1 MSDPV
6 TLSKSGTIAIVEINN
21 PPVNALGQAVR
32 EGLSDAVRQ
41 AEADPEVTAIV
52 IIGAGRTFPAGADI
66 KEFGRPMREPHLP
79 EVIDRIESSTKPVV
93 AALHGTA
100 LGGGF
105 EIALGSHYRIALSDA
120 RVGLPEVHLG
130 LIPGAGGTQ
139 RLPRLCG
146 AEMALDIMFKGTPIS
161 AKVAHA
167 AGLIDHL
174 VEADLLGAAIAYA
187 GELTEVRRTRE
198 ETRGLADEAAFRT
211 ALGAAE
217 QTANTRM
224 RGQMA
229 PLQIIACVKATL
241 EQPFA
246 EGRLYERN
254 CFFECLASKQSKG
267 MIHAFFAER
276 ASAKVPEAGRAKP
289 RPLNSLGVVGGGTMG
304 AGITVAALNSGLPVT
319 MIERDDDSL
328 KRGRTNVEEVY
339 DRLLA
344 KGRITADH
352 RASVMGLYT
361 ASTDYSDLSDADMVI
376 EAVFERLDVKRGVFA
391 QLDKVMKTSAVL
403 ASNTSYIDID
413 HISSATNR
421 PDQVLGLHF
430 FSPANIMKLLEIVV
444 PKGVADDVVATGFAL
459 AKRLGKVPVRAGNS
473 TGFIGNRILGKYGMC
488 AAHMMEDGA
497 TPYEIDA
504 AIYAFGYPMGI
515 HAMYDLA
522 GLDIG
527 WDNRKAAA
535 TTRNPDERDV
545 QIADRICERGWFGQK
560 TGHGFYLYPDGARI
574 GTADPEVLAI
584 IEAERA
590 LKGITPRAFSVEDI
604 MERYMASMVNEACE
618 VLREAVALKPSDIDV
633 TFVYGYGFPRF
644 RGGPMK
650 YADGYGLDKM
660 LDNIRAYET
669 QDPVFWKPSPLLVE
683 LVAAG
688 KTFDDLNKG

>member
-1 MSDPV
+1 MSDLV
-6 TLSKSGTIAIVEINN
+6 TLSKSRTVAIVEINN

-32 EGLSDAVRQ
+32 KGLLDAVKQ

-66 KEFGRPMREPHLP
+66 KEFGRPMEDPHLP
-79 EVIDRIESSTKPVV
+79 DVIDQIESCTKPVV

-105 EIALGSHYRIALSDA
+105 EVALGSHYRIALSDA
-120 RVGLPEVHLG
+120 RVGLPEIHLG

-146 AEMALDIMFKGTPIS
+146 AEMALDIMFKGTTIS
-161 AKVAHA
+161 AQTAHA
-167 AGLIDHL
+167 AGLIDRF
-174 VEADLLGAAIAYA
+174 VEADLLDAALTYA
-187 GELTEVRRTRE
+187 SEVTQVRRTRD
-198 ETRGLADEAAFRT
+198 ETRGLEDEPAYRT
-211 ALGAAE
+211 ALAE
-217 QTANTRM
+217 AEKTANTQM

-229 PLQIIACVKATL
+229 PMQIIACVKAAL

-246 EGRLYERN
+246 EGRLYERD
-254 CFFECLASKQSKG
+254 CFFDCLASKQSKG

-276 ASAKVPEAGRAKP
+276 ASAKVPEAERAQS
-289 RPLNSLGVVGGGTMG
+289 RPLNSIGVVGGGTMG

-319 MIERDDDSL
+319 MIERNDDSL
-328 KRGRTNVEEVY
+328 KRGRANVEKVY
-339 DRLLA
+339 DRLLS
-344 KGRITADH
+344 KGRITHDH
-352 RASVMGLYT
+352 KASVMALYT
-361 ASTDYSDLSDADMVI
+361 GSTDYADLSDADIVI
-376 EAVFERLDVKRGVFA
+376 EAVFERLDVKREVFT
-391 QLDKVMKTSAVL
+391 QLDKVMKPRAVL

-413 HISSATNR
+413 HISSATSR

-444 PKGVADDVVATGFAL
+444 PKGVADDVVVTGFAL

-473 TGFIGNRILGKYGMC
+473 AGFIGNRILGKYGMC

-527 WDNRKAAA
+527 WDNRKSAAP
-535 TTRNPDERDV
+535 TRNPAERDV
-545 QIADRICERGWFGQK
+545 QISDRICEHGWFGQK
-560 TGHGFYLYPDGARI
+560 TGRGFYLYPQGARI
-574 GTADPEVLAI
+574 GTPDPKVLTI

-590 LKGITPRAFSVEDI
+590 LKGITPRSFSYEEI
-604 MERYMASMVNEACE
+604 MERYMAAMVNEACE

-633 TFVYGYGFPRF
+633 TFVQGYGFPRF

-650 YADGYGLDKM
+650 YADGYGLGKM

-669 QDPVFWKPSPLLVE
+669 EDPVFWKPSPLLVD

-688 KTFDDLNKG
+688 HTFEDLN

>member
-1 MSDPV
+1 MSDLV
-6 TLSKSGTIAIVEINN
+6 TLSKSRTVAIVEINN

-32 EGLSDAVRQ
+32 KGLLDAVKQ

-66 KEFGRPMREPHLP
+66 KEFGRPMEDPHLP
-79 EVIDRIESSTKPVV
+79 DVIDQIESCTKPVV

-105 EIALGSHYRIALSDA
+105 EVALGSHYRIALSDA
-120 RVGLPEVHLG
+120 RVGLPEIHLG

-139 RLPRLCG
+139 RVPRLCG
-146 AEMALDIMFKGTPIS
+146 AEMALDIMFKGTPIN
-161 AKVAHA
+161 AQTAHA
-167 AGLIDHL
+167 AGLIDRF
-174 VEADLLGAAIAYA
+174 VEADLLDAALTYA
-187 GELTEVRRTRE
+187 GEVTQVRRTRD
-198 ETRGLADEAAFRT
+198 ETRGLEDEPAYRT
-211 ALGAAE
+211 ALAE
-217 QTANTRM
+217 AEKTANTQM

-229 PLQIIACVKATL
+229 PMQIIACVKAAL

-246 EGRLYERN
+246 EGRLYERD
-254 CFFECLASKQSKG
+254 CFFDCLASKQSKG

-276 ASAKVPEAGRAKP
+276 ASAKVPEAERAQS
-289 RPLNSLGVVGGGTMG
+289 RPLNSIGVVGGGTMG

-319 MIERDDDSL
+319 MIERNDDSL
-328 KRGRTNVEEVY
+328 KRGRANVEKVY
-339 DRLLA
+339 DRLLS
-344 KGRITADH
+344 KGRITHDH
-352 RASVMGLYT
+352 KASVMALYT
-361 ASTDYSDLSDADMVI
+361 GSTDYADLSDADIVI
-376 EAVFERLDVKRGVFA
+376 EAVFERLDVKREVFT
-391 QLDKVMKTSAVL
+391 QLDKVMKPRAVL

-413 HISSATNR
+413 HISSATSR

-444 PKGVADDVVATGFAL
+444 PKGVADDVVVTGFAL

-473 TGFIGNRILGKYGMC
+473 AGFIGNRILGKYGMC

-527 WDNRKAAA
+527 WDNRKSAAP
-535 TTRNPDERDV
+535 TRNPAERDV
-545 QIADRICERGWFGQK
+545 QISDRICEHGWFGQK
-560 TGHGFYLYPDGARI
+560 TGRGFYLYPQGARI
-574 GTADPEVLAI
+574 GTPDPKVLTI

-590 LKGITPRAFSVEDI
+590 LKGITPRSFSYEEI
-604 MERYMASMVNEACE
+604 MERYMAAMVNEACE

-633 TFVYGYGFPRF
+633 TFVQGYGFPRF

-650 YADGYGLDKM
+650 YADGYGLGKM

-669 QDPVFWKPSPLLVE
+669 EDPVFWKPSPLLVD
-683 LVAAG
+683 LIAAG
-688 KTFDDLNKG
+688 HTFEDLN

>member
-1 MSDPV
+1 MSDLV
-6 TLSKSGTIAIVEINN
+6 TLSKSGTVAIVEINN

-32 EGLSDAVRQ
+32 KGLLDAVKQ

-66 KEFGRPMREPHLP
+66 KEFGRPMEDPHLP
-79 EVIDRIESSTKPVV
+79 DVIDQIENCAKPVV

-105 EIALGSHYRIALSDA
+105 EIALGSHYRIALSDT
-120 RVGLPEVHLG
+120 RVGLPEIHLG

-139 RLPRLCG
+139 RVPRLCG
-146 AEMALDIMFKGTPIS
+146 AEMALGIMLKGTPIS
-161 AKVAHA
+161 AQAAKA
-167 AGLIDHL
+167 AGLIDCI
-174 VEADLLGAAIAYA
+174 VEADLLDAALTYA
-187 GELTEVRRTRE
+187 SQLTQVRRTRD
-198 ETRGLADEAAFRT
+198 ETRGLTDEPAYRAAL
-211 ALGAAE
+211 AAAE
-217 QTANTRM
+217 NMANKRM
-224 RGQMA
+224 RGQIA

-241 EQPFA
+241 EQTFD
-246 EGRLYERN
+246 EGRLYERD
-254 CFFECLASKQSKG
+254 CFFDCLASEQSKG

-276 ASAKVPEAGRAKP
+276 AGAKVPEAGRAQP
-289 RPLNSLGVVGGGTMG
+289 RPLNNLGVVGGGTMG

-328 KRGRTNVEEVY
+328 KRGRANVEKVY

-344 KGRITADH
+344 KGRITHDH
-352 RASVMGLYT
+352 KASVMALYT
-361 ASTDYSDLSDADMVI
+361 GSTDYADLCDADMVI
-376 EAVFERLDVKRGVFA
+376 EAVFERLDVKREVFT
-391 QLDKVMKTSAVL
+391 QLDKVMKPSAVF

-413 HISSATNR
+413 HISSATGR
-421 PDQVLGLHF
+421 PNQVLGLHF

-515 HAMYDLA
+515 HVMYDLA

-527 WDNRKAAA
+527 WDNRKSAAP
-535 TTRNPDERDV
+535 TRNPAERDV
-545 QIADRICERGWFGQK
+545 QISDRICEHGWFGQK
-560 TGHGFYLYPDGARI
+560 TGRGFYLYPQGARI
-574 GTADPEVLAI
+574 GTPDPKVLAI

-590 LKGITPRAFSVEDI
+590 LKGITPRSFSYEEI
-604 MERYMASMVNEACE
+604 MERYMAAMVNEACE

-633 TFVYGYGFPRF
+633 TFVQGYGFPRF

-650 YADGYGLDKM
+650 YADGYGLGKM
-660 LDNIRAYET
+660 LNNIRAYET
-669 QDPVFWKPSPLLVE
+669 EDPVFWKPSPLLVD
-683 LVAAG
+683 LIAAG
-688 KTFDDLNKG
+688 HTFEDLN

>member
-1 MSDPV
+1 
-6 TLSKSGTIAIVEINN
+6 
-21 PPVNALGQAVR
+21 
-32 EGLSDAVRQ
+32 
-41 AEADPEVTAIV
+41 
-52 IIGAGRTFPAGADI
+52 
-66 KEFGRPMREPHLP
+66 
-79 EVIDRIESSTKPVV
+79 
-93 AALHGTA
+93 
-100 LGGGF
+100 
-105 EIALGSHYRIALSDA
+105 
-120 RVGLPEVHLG
+120 
-130 LIPGAGGTQ
+130 
-139 RLPRLCG
+139 
-146 AEMALDIMFKGTPIS
+146 
-161 AKVAHA
+161 
-167 AGLIDHL
+167 
-174 VEADLLGAAIAYA
+174 
-187 GELTEVRRTRE
+187 
-198 ETRGLADEAAFRT
+198 
-211 ALGAAE
+211 
-217 QTANTRM
+217 
-224 RGQMA
+224 
-229 PLQIIACVKATL
+229 
-241 EQPFA
+241 
-246 EGRLYERN
+246 
-254 CFFECLASKQSKG
+254 
-267 MIHAFFAER
+267 
-276 ASAKVPEAGRAKP
+276 
-289 RPLNSLGVVGGGTMG
+289 
-304 AGITVAALNSGLPVT
+304 
-319 MIERDDDSL
+319 
-328 KRGRTNVEEVY
+328 
-339 DRLLA
+339 
-344 KGRITADH
+344 
-352 RASVMGLYT
+352 MGLYT

-660 LDNIRAYET
+660 LDNIRTYET

-683 LVAAG
+683 LVATG

>member
-1 MSDPV
+1 MSDLV
-6 TLSKSGTIAIVEINN
+6 TLSKSRTVAIVEINN

-32 EGLSDAVRQ
+32 KGLLDAVKQ

-66 KEFGRPMREPHLP
+66 KEFGRPMEDPHLP
-79 EVIDRIESSTKPVV
+79 DVIDQIESCTKPVV

-105 EIALGSHYRIALSDA
+105 EVALGSHYRIALSDA
-120 RVGLPEVHLG
+120 RVGLPEIHLG

-146 AEMALDIMFKGTPIS
+146 AEMALDIMFKGTTIS
-161 AKVAHA
+161 AQTAHA
-167 AGLIDHL
+167 AGLIDRF
-174 VEADLLGAAIAYA
+174 VEADLLDAALTYA
-187 GELTEVRRTRE
+187 GEVTQVRRTRD
-198 ETRGLADEAAFRT
+198 ETRGLEDEPAYRT
-211 ALGAAE
+211 ALAE
-217 QTANTRM
+217 AEKTANTQM

-229 PLQIIACVKATL
+229 PMQIIACVKAAL

-246 EGRLYERN
+246 EGRLYERD
-254 CFFECLASKQSKG
+254 CFFDCLASKQSKG

-276 ASAKVPEAGRAKP
+276 ASAKVPEAERAQS
-289 RPLNSLGVVGGGTMG
+289 RPLNSIGVVGGGTMG

-319 MIERDDDSL
+319 MIERNDDSL
-328 KRGRTNVEEVY
+328 KRGRANVEKVY
-339 DRLLA
+339 DRLLS
-344 KGRITADH
+344 KGRITHDH
-352 RASVMGLYT
+352 KASVMALYT
-361 ASTDYSDLSDADMVI
+361 GSTDYADLSDADIVI
-376 EAVFERLDVKRGVFA
+376 EAVFERLDVKREVFT
-391 QLDKVMKTSAVL
+391 QLDKVMKPRAVL

-413 HISSATNR
+413 HISSATSR

-444 PKGVADDVVATGFAL
+444 PKGVADDVVVTGFAL

-473 TGFIGNRILGKYGMC
+473 AGFIGNRILGKYGMC

-527 WDNRKAAA
+527 WDNRKSAAP
-535 TTRNPDERDV
+535 TRNPAERDV
-545 QIADRICERGWFGQK
+545 QISDRICEHGWFGQK
-560 TGHGFYLYPDGARI
+560 TGRGFYLYPQGARI
-574 GTADPEVLAI
+574 GTPDPKVLTI

-590 LKGITPRAFSVEDI
+590 LKGITPRSFSHEEI
-604 MERYMASMVNEACE
+604 MERYMAAMVNEACE

-633 TFVYGYGFPRF
+633 TFVQGYGFPRF

-650 YADGYGLDKM
+650 YADGYGLGKM

-669 QDPVFWKPSPLLVE
+669 EDPVFWKPSPLLVD
-683 LVAAG
+683 LIAAG
-688 KTFDDLNKG
+688 HTFEDLN

>member
-6 TLSKSGTIAIVEINN
+6 TLSKSGMIAIVEINN

-41 AEADPEVTAIV
+41 AEADPEVAAIV

-66 KEFGRPMREPHLP
+66 KEFGQPMREPHLP
-79 EVIDRIESSTKPVV
+79 EVIDQIESSTKPVV

-120 RVGLPEVHLG
+120 RVGLPEIHLG

-187 GELTEVRRTRE
+187 GKLTKVRRTRK

-328 KRGRTNVEEVY
+328 KRGRANVEKVY

-361 ASTDYSDLSDADMVI
+361 GSTDYADLSDADMVI

-391 QLDKVMKTSAVL
+391 QLDKVMKSSAVL

-473 TGFIGNRILGKYGMC
+473 AGFIGNRILGKYGMC

-535 TTRNPDERDV
+535 PTRNPDERDV

-560 TGHGFYLYPDGARI
+560 TGHGFYLYPEGARI

-584 IEAERA
+584 IDTERA
-590 LKGITPRAFSVEDI
+590 LKGITPRTFSAGDI

-683 LVAAG
+683 LVATG

>member
-6 TLSKSGTIAIVEINN
+6 TLSKSGMIAIVEINN

-41 AEADPEVTAIV
+41 AEADPEVAAIV

-66 KEFGRPMREPHLP
+66 KEFGQPMQEPHLP
-79 EVIDRIESSTKPVV
+79 EVIDQIESSTKPVV

-105 EIALGSHYRIALSDA
+105 EIALGSHYRIALSDT
-120 RVGLPEVHLG
+120 RVGLPEIHLG

-198 ETRGLADEAAFRT
+198 ETRGLADEAAFRK

-328 KRGRTNVEEVY
+328 KRGRANVEKVY

-344 KGRITADH
+344 KGRITVDH

-361 ASTDYSDLSDADMVI
+361 GSTDYADLSDADIVI

-391 QLDKVMKTSAVL
+391 QLDKVMKSSAVL

-473 TGFIGNRILGKYGMC
+473 AGFIGNRILGKYGMC

-535 TTRNPDERDV
+535 PTRNPDERDV

-560 TGHGFYLYPDGARI
+560 TGHGFYLYPEGARI

-584 IEAERA
+584 IDTERA
-590 LKGITPRAFSVEDI
+590 LKGITPRTFSAGDI

>member
-32 EGLSDAVRQ
+32 EGLLDAVRQ
-41 AEADPEVTAIV
+41 AEADPEVTAVV

-66 KEFGRPMREPHLP
+66 KEFGPPMREPHLP
-79 EVIDRIESSTKPVV
+79 EVIDRIESSIKPVV

-187 GELTEVRRTRE
+187 GELTQVRRTCE
-198 ETRGLADEAAFRT
+198 ETRGLADVAAFRA
-211 ALGAAE
+211 ALEAAE
-217 QTANTRM
+217 QTAYTRM

-229 PLQIIACVKATL
+229 PLQIIACVKAAL

-473 TGFIGNRILGKYGMC
+473 AGFIGNRILGKYGMC

-535 TTRNPDERDV
+535 PTRNPDERDV

-560 TGHGFYLYPDGARI
+560 TGHGFYLYPEGARI

>member
-6 TLSKSGTIAIVEINN
+6 TLSKSGMIAIVEINN

-41 AEADPEVTAIV
+41 AEADPEVAAIV

-66 KEFGRPMREPHLP
+66 KEFGQPMREPHLP
-79 EVIDRIESSTKPVV
+79 EVIDQIESSTKPVV

-105 EIALGSHYRIALSDA
+105 EIALGSHYRIALSDT
-120 RVGLPEVHLG
+120 RVGLPEIHLG

-187 GELTEVRRTRE
+187 GELTQVRRTCE

-328 KRGRTNVEEVY
+328 KRGRANVEKVY

-352 RASVMGLYT
+352 RASVMELYT
-361 ASTDYSDLSDADMVI
+361 GSTDYADLSDADMVI

-391 QLDKVMKTSAVL
+391 QLDKVMKSSAVL

-473 TGFIGNRILGKYGMC
+473 AGFIGNRILGKYGMC

-535 TTRNPDERDV
+535 PTRNPNERDV

-560 TGHGFYLYPDGARI
+560 TGHGFYLYPEGARI

-584 IEAERA
+584 IDTERA
-590 LKGITPRAFSVEDI
+590 LKGITPRTFSAGDI

-650 YADGYGLDKM
+650 YADGYGLGKM

>member
-79 EVIDRIESSTKPVV
+79 EVIDRIESSIKPVV

-328 KRGRTNVEEVY
+328 KRGRANVEKVY

-361 ASTDYSDLSDADMVI
+361 GSTDYSDLSDADMVI

-683 LVAAG
+683 LVATG
-688 KTFDDLNKG
+688 NTFDDLNKG

>member
-32 EGLSDAVRQ
+32 EGLLDAVRQ

-79 EVIDRIESSTKPVV
+79 EVIDRIESSIKPVV

-187 GELTEVRRTRE
+187 GELTQVRRTCE
-198 ETRGLADEAAFRT
+198 ETRGLADEAAFRA
-211 ALGAAE
+211 ALEAAE
-217 QTANTRM
+217 QTAYTRM

-229 PLQIIACVKATL
+229 PLQIIACVKAAL

-328 KRGRTNVEEVY
+328 KRGRANVEEVY

-391 QLDKVMKTSAVL
+391 QLDKVMKTNAVL

-473 TGFIGNRILGKYGMC
+473 AGFIGNRILGKYGMC

-560 TGHGFYLYPDGARI
+560 TGHGFYLYPEGARI

-660 LDNIRAYET
+660 LDNIRTYET
-669 QDPVFWKPSPLLVE
+669 QDPVFWKPSSLLVE

>member
-1 MSDPV
+1 MSDLV
-6 TLSKSGTIAIVEINN
+6 TLSKSRTVAIVEINN

-32 EGLSDAVRQ
+32 KGLLDAVKQ

-66 KEFGRPMREPHLP
+66 KEFGRPMEDPHLP
-79 EVIDRIESSTKPVV
+79 DVIDQIESCTKPVV

-105 EIALGSHYRIALSDA
+105 EVALGSHYRIALSDA
-120 RVGLPEVHLG
+120 RVGLPEIHLG

-139 RLPRLCG
+139 RVPRLCG
-146 AEMALDIMFKGTPIS
+146 AKMALDIMFKGTTIS
-161 AKVAHA
+161 AQTAHA
-167 AGLIDHL
+167 AGLIDRF
-174 VEADLLGAAIAYA
+174 VEADLLDAALTYA
-187 GELTEVRRTRE
+187 GELTQVRRTRD
-198 ETRGLADEAAFRT
+198 ETRGLEDEPAYRT
-211 ALGAAE
+211 ALAE
-217 QTANTRM
+217 AEKTANTQM

-229 PLQIIACVKATL
+229 PMQIIACVKAAL

-246 EGRLYERN
+246 KGRLYERD
-254 CFFECLASKQSKG
+254 CFFDCLASRQSKG

-276 ASAKVPEAGRAKP
+276 ASAKVPEAERAQS
-289 RPLNSLGVVGGGTMG
+289 RPLNSIGVVGGGTMG

-319 MIERDDDSL
+319 MIERDGDSL
-328 KRGRTNVEEVY
+328 KRGRANVEKVY

-344 KGRITADH
+344 KGRITHDH
-352 RASVMGLYT
+352 KASVMALYT
-361 ASTDYSDLSDADMVI
+361 GSTDYAALSDADLVI
-376 EAVFERLDVKRGVFA
+376 EAVFERLDVKREVFT
-391 QLDKVMKTSAVL
+391 QLDKVMKPRAVL

-413 HISSATNR
+413 HISSATSR

-444 PKGVADDVVATGFAL
+444 PKGVADDVVVTGFAL

-473 TGFIGNRILGKYGMC
+473 AGFIGNRILGKYGMC

-527 WDNRKAAA
+527 WDNRKSAAP
-535 TTRNPDERDV
+535 TRNPAERDV
-545 QIADRICERGWFGQK
+545 QISDRICEHGWFGQK
-560 TGHGFYLYPDGARI
+560 TGRGFYLYPQGARI
-574 GTADPEVLAI
+574 GTPDPKVLTI

-590 LKGITPRAFSVEDI
+590 LKGITPRSFSYEEI
-604 MERYMASMVNEACE
+604 MERYMAAMVNEACE

-633 TFVYGYGFPRF
+633 TFVQGYGFPRF

-650 YADGYGLDKM
+650 YADGYGLGKM
-660 LDNIRAYET
+660 LNNICAYET
-669 QDPVFWKPSPLLVE
+669 EDPVFWKPSPLLVD
-683 LVAAG
+683 LVTAG
-688 KTFDDLNKG
+688 HTFEDLN

>member
-1 MSDPV
+1 MSDLV
-6 TLSKSGTIAIVEINN
+6 TLSKSRTVAIVEINN

-32 EGLSDAVRQ
+32 KGLLDAVKQ

-66 KEFGRPMREPHLP
+66 KEFGRPMEDPHLP
-79 EVIDRIESSTKPVV
+79 DVIDQIESCTKPVV

-105 EIALGSHYRIALSDA
+105 EVALGSHYRIALSDA
-120 RVGLPEVHLG
+120 RVGLPEIHLG

-139 RLPRLCG
+139 RVPRLCG
-146 AEMALDIMFKGTPIS
+146 AKMALDIMFKGTTIS
-161 AKVAHA
+161 AQTAHA
-167 AGLIDHL
+167 AGLIDRF
-174 VEADLLGAAIAYA
+174 VEADLLDAALTYA
-187 GELTEVRRTRE
+187 GELTQVRRTRD
-198 ETRGLADEAAFRT
+198 ETRGLEDEPAYRT
-211 ALGAAE
+211 ALAE
-217 QTANTRM
+217 AEKTANTQM

-229 PLQIIACVKATL
+229 PMQIIACVKAAL

-246 EGRLYERN
+246 KGRLYERD
-254 CFFECLASKQSKG
+254 CFFDCLASRQSKG

-276 ASAKVPEAGRAKP
+276 ASAKVPEAERAQS
-289 RPLNSLGVVGGGTMG
+289 RPLNSIGVVGGGTMG

-319 MIERDDDSL
+319 MIERDGDSL
-328 KRGRTNVEEVY
+328 KRGRANVEKVY

-344 KGRITADH
+344 KGRITHDH
-352 RASVMGLYT
+352 KASVMALYT
-361 ASTDYSDLSDADMVI
+361 GSTDYADLSDADLVI
-376 EAVFERLDVKRGVFA
+376 EAVFERLDVKREVFT
-391 QLDKVMKTSAVL
+391 QLDKVMKPRAVL

-413 HISSATNR
+413 HISSATSR

-444 PKGVADDVVATGFAL
+444 PKGVADDVVVTGFAL

-473 TGFIGNRILGKYGMC
+473 AGFIGNRILGKYGMC

-527 WDNRKAAA
+527 WDNRKSAAP
-535 TTRNPDERDV
+535 TRNPAERDV
-545 QIADRICERGWFGQK
+545 QISDRICEHGWFGQK
-560 TGHGFYLYPDGARI
+560 TGRGFYLYPQGARI
-574 GTADPEVLAI
+574 GTPDPKVLTI

-590 LKGITPRAFSVEDI
+590 LKGITPRSFSYEEI
-604 MERYMASMVNEACE
+604 MERYMAAMVNEACE

-633 TFVYGYGFPRF
+633 TFVQGYGFPRF

-650 YADGYGLDKM
+650 YADGYGLGKM
-660 LDNIRAYET
+660 LNNICAYET
-669 QDPVFWKPSPLLVE
+669 EDPVFWKPSPLLVD
-683 LVAAG
+683 LVTAG
-688 KTFDDLNKG
+688 HTFEDLN

>member
-1 MSDPV
+1 MSDLV
-6 TLSKSGTIAIVEINN
+6 TLSKSRTVAIVEINN

-32 EGLSDAVRQ
+32 KGLLDAVKQ

-66 KEFGRPMREPHLP
+66 KEFGRPMEDPHLP
-79 EVIDRIESSTKPVV
+79 DVIDQIESCTKPVV

-105 EIALGSHYRIALSDA
+105 EVALGSHYRIALSDA
-120 RVGLPEVHLG
+120 RVGLPEIHLG

-139 RLPRLCG
+139 RVPRLCG
-146 AEMALDIMFKGTPIS
+146 AEMALGIMLKGTPIS
-161 AKVAHA
+161 AQAAKA
-167 AGLIDHL
+167 AGLIDCI
-174 VEADLLGAAIAYA
+174 VEADLLDAALTYA
-187 GELTEVRRTRE
+187 GELTQVRRTRD
-198 ETRGLADEAAFRT
+198 ETRGLEDEPAYRT
-211 ALGAAE
+211 ALAE
-217 QTANTRM
+217 AEKTANTQM

-229 PLQIIACVKATL
+229 PMQIIACVKAAL

-246 EGRLYERN
+246 EGRLYERD
-254 CFFECLASKQSKG
+254 CFFDCLASKQSKG

-276 ASAKVPEAGRAKP
+276 ASAKVPEAGRAQP
-289 RPLNSLGVVGGGTMG
+289 RPLNNLGVVGGGTMG

-328 KRGRTNVEEVY
+328 KRGRANVEKVY

-344 KGRITADH
+344 KGRITHDH
-352 RASVMGLYT
+352 KASVMALYT
-361 ASTDYSDLSDADMVI
+361 GSTDYADLSDADMVI
-376 EAVFERLDVKRGVFA
+376 EAVFERLDVKREVFT
-391 QLDKVMKTSAVL
+391 QLDKVMKPRAVL

-413 HISSATNR
+413 HISSATSR

-444 PKGVADDVVATGFAL
+444 PKGVADDVVVTGFAL

-473 TGFIGNRILGKYGMC
+473 AGFIGNRILGKYGMC

-527 WDNRKAAA
+527 WDNRKSAAP
-535 TTRNPDERDV
+535 TRNPAERDV
-545 QIADRICERGWFGQK
+545 QISDRICEHGWFGQK
-560 TGHGFYLYPDGARI
+560 TGRGFYLYPQGARI
-574 GTADPEVLAI
+574 GTPDPKVLTI

-590 LKGITPRAFSVEDI
+590 LKGITPRSFSYEEI
-604 MERYMASMVNEACE
+604 MERYMAAMVNEACE

-633 TFVYGYGFPRF
+633 TFVQGYGFPRF

-650 YADGYGLDKM
+650 YADGYGLGKM

-669 QDPVFWKPSPLLVE
+669 EDPVFWKPSPLLVD

-688 KTFDDLNKG
+688 HTFEDLN

>member
-32 EGLSDAVRQ
+32 EGLLDAVRQ
-41 AEADPEVTAIV
+41 AEADPEVTAVV

-328 KRGRTNVEEVY
+328 KRGRANVEKVY

-361 ASTDYSDLSDADMVI
+361 GSTDYSDLSDADMVI

>member
-1 MSDPV
+1 MSDLV
-6 TLSKSGTIAIVEINN
+6 TLSKSRTVAIIEINN

-32 EGLSDAVRQ
+32 KCLLDAVKQ

-66 KEFGRPMREPHLP
+66 KEFGRPMEDPHLP
-79 EVIDRIESSTKPVV
+79 DVIDQIESCTKPVV

-105 EIALGSHYRIALSDA
+105 EVALGSHYRIALSDA
-120 RVGLPEVHLG
+120 RVGLPEIHLG

-139 RLPRLCG
+139 RVPRLCG
-146 AEMALDIMFKGTPIS
+146 AEMALDIMFKGTTIS
-161 AKVAHA
+161 AQTAHA
-167 AGLIDHL
+167 AGLIDRF
-174 VEADLLGAAIAYA
+174 VEADLLDAALTYA
-187 GELTEVRRTRE
+187 GELTQVRRTRD
-198 ETRGLADEAAFRT
+198 ETRGLEDEPAYRT
-211 ALGAAE
+211 ALAE
-217 QTANTRM
+217 AEKTANTQM

-229 PLQIIACVKATL
+229 PMQIIACVKAAL

-246 EGRLYERN
+246 KGRLYERD
-254 CFFECLASKQSKG
+254 CFFDCLASKQSKG

-276 ASAKVPEAGRAKP
+276 ASAKVPEAERAQS
-289 RPLNSLGVVGGGTMG
+289 RPLNSIGVVGGGTMG

-328 KRGRTNVEEVY
+328 KRGRANVEKVY

-344 KGRITADH
+344 KGRITHDH
-352 RASVMGLYT
+352 KASVMALYT
-361 ASTDYSDLSDADMVI
+361 GSTDYAALSDADLVI
-376 EAVFERLDVKRGVFA
+376 EAVFERLDVKREVFT
-391 QLDKVMKTSAVL
+391 QLDKVMKPRAVL

-413 HISSATNR
+413 HISSATSR

-444 PKGVADDVVATGFAL
+444 PKGVADDVVVTGFAL
-459 AKRLGKVPVRAGNS
+459 AKRLSKVPVRAGNS
-473 TGFIGNRILGKYGMC
+473 AGFIGNRILGKYGMC

-527 WDNRKAAA
+527 WDNRKSAAP
-535 TTRNPDERDV
+535 TRNPAERDV
-545 QIADRICERGWFGQK
+545 QISDRICEHGWFGQK
-560 TGHGFYLYPDGARI
+560 TGRGFYLYPQGARV
-574 GTADPEVLAI
+574 GTPDPKVLTI

-590 LKGITPRAFSVEDI
+590 LKGITPRSFSYEEI
-604 MERYMASMVNEACE
+604 MERYMAAMVNEACE

-633 TFVYGYGFPRF
+633 TFVQGYGFPRF

-650 YADGYGLDKM
+650 YADGYGLGKM
-660 LDNIRAYET
+660 LDNIRTYET
-669 QDPVFWKPSPLLVE
+669 EDPVFWKPSPLLVD
-683 LVAAG
+683 LVTAG
-688 KTFDDLNKG
+688 HTFEDLN

>member
-1 MSDPV
+1 MSDLV
-6 TLSKSGTIAIVEINN
+6 TLSKSRTVAIVEINN

-32 EGLSDAVRQ
+32 KGLLDAVKQ

-66 KEFGRPMREPHLP
+66 KEFGRPMEDPHLP
-79 EVIDRIESSTKPVV
+79 DVIDQIESCTKPVV

-105 EIALGSHYRIALSDA
+105 EVALGSHYRIALSDA
-120 RVGLPEVHLG
+120 RVGLPEIHLG

-146 AEMALDIMFKGTPIS
+146 AEMALDVMFKGTTIS
-161 AKVAHA
+161 AQTAHA
-167 AGLIDHL
+167 AGLIDRF
-174 VEADLLGAAIAYA
+174 VEADLLDAALTYA
-187 GELTEVRRTRE
+187 GEVTQVRRTRD
-198 ETRGLADEAAFRT
+198 ETRGLEDEPAYRT
-211 ALGAAE
+211 ALAE
-217 QTANTRM
+217 AEKTANTQM

-229 PLQIIACVKATL
+229 PMQIIACVKAAL

-246 EGRLYERN
+246 EGRLYERD
-254 CFFECLASKQSKG
+254 CFFDCLASKQSKG

-276 ASAKVPEAGRAKP
+276 ASAKVPEAERAQS
-289 RPLNSLGVVGGGTMG
+289 RPLNSIGVVGGGTMG

-319 MIERDDDSL
+319 MIERNDDSL
-328 KRGRTNVEEVY
+328 KRGRANVEKVY
-339 DRLLA
+339 DRLLS
-344 KGRITADH
+344 KGRITHDH
-352 RASVMGLYT
+352 KASVMALYT
-361 ASTDYSDLSDADMVI
+361 GSTDYADLSDADIVI
-376 EAVFERLDVKRGVFA
+376 EAVFERLDVKREVFT
-391 QLDKVMKTSAVL
+391 QLDKVMKPRAVL

-413 HISSATNR
+413 HISSATSR

-444 PKGVADDVVATGFAL
+444 PKGVADDVVVTGFAL

-473 TGFIGNRILGKYGMC
+473 AGFIGNRILGKYGMC

-527 WDNRKAAA
+527 WDNRKSAAP
-535 TTRNPDERDV
+535 TRNPAERDV
-545 QIADRICERGWFGQK
+545 QISDRICEHGWFGQK
-560 TGHGFYLYPDGARI
+560 TGRGFYLYPQGARI
-574 GTADPEVLAI
+574 GTPDPKVLTI

-590 LKGITPRAFSVEDI
+590 LKGITPRSFSHEEI
-604 MERYMASMVNEACE
+604 MERYMAAMVNEACE

-633 TFVYGYGFPRF
+633 TFVQGYGFPRF

-650 YADGYGLDKM
+650 YADGYGLGKM

-669 QDPVFWKPSPLLVE
+669 EDPVFWKPSPLLVD
-683 LVAAG
+683 LIAAG
-688 KTFDDLNKG
+688 HTFEDLN

>member
-1 MSDPV
+1 MSDLV
-6 TLSKSGTIAIVEINN
+6 TLSKSRTVAIVEINN

-32 EGLSDAVRQ
+32 KGLLDAVKQ

-66 KEFGRPMREPHLP
+66 KEFGRPMEDPHLP
-79 EVIDRIESSTKPVV
+79 DVIDQIESCTKPVV

-105 EIALGSHYRIALSDA
+105 EVALGSHYRIALSDA
-120 RVGLPEVHLG
+120 RVGLPEIHLG

-146 AEMALDIMFKGTPIS
+146 AEMALDIMFKGTTIS
-161 AKVAHA
+161 AQTAHA
-167 AGLIDHL
+167 AGLIDRF
-174 VEADLLGAAIAYA
+174 VEADLLDAALTYA
-187 GELTEVRRTRE
+187 GEVTQVRRTRD
-198 ETRGLADEAAFRT
+198 ETRGLEDEPAYRT
-211 ALGAAE
+211 ALAE
-217 QTANTRM
+217 AEKTANTQM

-229 PLQIIACVKATL
+229 PMQIIACVKAAL

-246 EGRLYERN
+246 EGRLYERD
-254 CFFECLASKQSKG
+254 CFFDCLASKQSKG

-276 ASAKVPEAGRAKP
+276 ASAKVPEAERAQS
-289 RPLNSLGVVGGGTMG
+289 RPLNSIGVVGGGTMG

-319 MIERDDDSL
+319 MIERNDDSL
-328 KRGRTNVEEVY
+328 KRGRANVEKVY

-344 KGRITADH
+344 KGRITHDH
-352 RASVMGLYT
+352 KASVMALYT
-361 ASTDYSDLSDADMVI
+361 GSTDYADLSDADIVI
-376 EAVFERLDVKRGVFA
+376 EAVFERLDVKREVFT
-391 QLDKVMKTSAVL
+391 QLDKVMKPRAVL

-413 HISSATNR
+413 HISSATSR

-444 PKGVADDVVATGFAL
+444 PKGVADDVVVTGFAL

-473 TGFIGNRILGKYGMC
+473 AGFIGNRILGKYGMC

-527 WDNRKAAA
+527 WDNRKSAAP
-535 TTRNPDERDV
+535 TRNPAERDV
-545 QIADRICERGWFGQK
+545 QISDRICEHGWFGQK
-560 TGHGFYLYPDGARI
+560 TGRGFYLYPQGARI
-574 GTADPEVLAI
+574 GTPDPKVLTI

-590 LKGITPRAFSVEDI
+590 LKGITPRSFSYEEI
-604 MERYMASMVNEACE
+604 MERYMAAMVNEACE

-633 TFVYGYGFPRF
+633 TFVQGYGFPRF

-650 YADGYGLDKM
+650 YADGYGLGKM

-669 QDPVFWKPSPLLVE
+669 EDPVFWKPSPLLVD

-688 KTFDDLNKG
+688 HTFEDLN

>member
-1 MSDPV
+1 MSDLV
-6 TLSKSGTIAIVEINN
+6 TLSKSRTVAIVEINN

-32 EGLSDAVRQ
+32 KGLLDAVKQ

-66 KEFGRPMREPHLP
+66 KEFGRPMEDPHLP
-79 EVIDRIESSTKPVV
+79 DVIDQIESCTKPVV

-105 EIALGSHYRIALSDA
+105 EVALGSHYRIALSDA
-120 RVGLPEVHLG
+120 RVGLPEIHLG

-146 AEMALDIMFKGTPIS
+146 AEMALDIMFKGTTIS
-161 AKVAHA
+161 AQTAHA
-167 AGLIDHL
+167 AGLIDRF
-174 VEADLLGAAIAYA
+174 VEADLLDAALTYA
-187 GELTEVRRTRE
+187 GEVTQVRRTRD
-198 ETRGLADEAAFRT
+198 ETRGLEDEPAYRT
-211 ALGAAE
+211 ALAE
-217 QTANTRM
+217 AEKTANTQM

-229 PLQIIACVKATL
+229 PMQIIACVKAAL

-246 EGRLYERN
+246 EGRLYERD
-254 CFFECLASKQSKG
+254 CFFDCLASKQSKG
-267 MIHAFFAER
+267 MVHAFFAER
-276 ASAKVPEAGRAKP
+276 ASAKVPEAERAQS
-289 RPLNSLGVVGGGTMG
+289 RPLNSIGVVGGGTMG

-319 MIERDDDSL
+319 MIERNDDSL
-328 KRGRTNVEEVY
+328 KRGRANVEKVY
-339 DRLLA
+339 DRLLS
-344 KGRITADH
+344 KGRITHDH
-352 RASVMGLYT
+352 KASVMALYT
-361 ASTDYSDLSDADMVI
+361 GSTDYADLSDADIVI
-376 EAVFERLDVKRGVFA
+376 EAVFERLDVKREVFT
-391 QLDKVMKTSAVL
+391 QLDKVMKPRAVL

-413 HISSATNR
+413 HISSATSR

-444 PKGVADDVVATGFAL
+444 PKGVADDVVVTGFAL

-473 TGFIGNRILGKYGMC
+473 AGFIGNRILGKYGMC

-527 WDNRKAAA
+527 WDNRKSAAP
-535 TTRNPDERDV
+535 TRNPAERDV
-545 QIADRICERGWFGQK
+545 QISDRICEHGWFGQK
-560 TGHGFYLYPDGARI
+560 TGRGFYLYPQGARI
-574 GTADPEVLAI
+574 GTPDPKVLTI

-590 LKGITPRAFSVEDI
+590 LKGITPRSFSYEEI
-604 MERYMASMVNEACE
+604 MERYMAAMVNEACE
-618 VLREAVALKPSDIDV
+618 VLRETVALKPSDIDV
-633 TFVYGYGFPRF
+633 TFVQGYGFPRF

-650 YADGYGLDKM
+650 YADGYGLGKM

-669 QDPVFWKPSPLLVE
+669 EDPVFWKPSPLLVD

-688 KTFDDLNKG
+688 HTFEDLN

>member
-32 EGLSDAVRQ
+32 EGLLDAVRQ
-41 AEADPEVTAIV
+41 AEADPEVTAVV

-66 KEFGRPMREPHLP
+66 KEFGPPMREPHLP
-79 EVIDRIESSTKPVV
+79 EVIDRIESSIKPVV

-146 AEMALDIMFKGTPIS
+146 AKMALDIMFKGTPIS

-187 GELTEVRRTRE
+187 GELTQVRRTCE
-198 ETRGLADEAAFRT
+198 ETRGLADEAAFRA
-211 ALGAAE
+211 ALEAAE
-217 QTANTRM
+217 QTAYTRM

-229 PLQIIACVKATL
+229 PLQIIACVKAAL

-328 KRGRTNVEEVY
+328 KRGRANVEEVY

-391 QLDKVMKTSAVL
+391 QLDKVMKPSAVL

-473 TGFIGNRILGKYGMC
+473 AGFIGNRILGKYGMC

-560 TGHGFYLYPDGARI
+560 TGHGFYLYPEGARI

-683 LVAAG
+683 LVATG
-688 KTFDDLNKG
+688 NTFDDLNKG

>member
-1 MSDPV
+1 MSDLV
-6 TLSKSGTIAIVEINN
+6 TLSKSRTVAIVEINN

-32 EGLSDAVRQ
+32 KGLLDAVKQ

-66 KEFGRPMREPHLP
+66 KEFGRPMEDPHLP
-79 EVIDRIESSTKPVV
+79 DVIDQIESCTKPVV

-105 EIALGSHYRIALSDA
+105 EVALGSHYRIALSDA
-120 RVGLPEVHLG
+120 RVGLPEIHLG

-139 RLPRLCG
+139 RVPRLCG
-146 AEMALDIMFKGTPIS
+146 AEMALDIMFKGTTIS
-161 AKVAHA
+161 AQTAHA
-167 AGLIDHL
+167 AGLIDRF
-174 VEADLLGAAIAYA
+174 VEADLLDAALTYA
-187 GELTEVRRTRE
+187 GELTQVRRTRD
-198 ETRGLADEAAFRT
+198 ETRGLEDEPAYRT
-211 ALGAAE
+211 ALAE
-217 QTANTRM
+217 AEKTANTQM

-229 PLQIIACVKATL
+229 PMQIIACVKAAL

-246 EGRLYERN
+246 KGRLYERD
-254 CFFECLASKQSKG
+254 CFFDCLASRQSKG

-276 ASAKVPEAGRAKP
+276 ASAKVPEAERAQS
-289 RPLNSLGVVGGGTMG
+289 RPLNSIGVVGGGTMG

-319 MIERDDDSL
+319 MIERDGDSL
-328 KRGRTNVEEVY
+328 KRGRANVEKVY

-344 KGRITADH
+344 KGRITHDH
-352 RASVMGLYT
+352 KASVMALYT
-361 ASTDYSDLSDADMVI
+361 GSTDYADLSDADLVI
-376 EAVFERLDVKRGVFA
+376 EAVFERLDVKREVFT
-391 QLDKVMKTSAVL
+391 QLDKVMKPRAVL

-413 HISSATNR
+413 HISSATSR

-444 PKGVADDVVATGFAL
+444 PKGVADDVVVTGFAL

-473 TGFIGNRILGKYGMC
+473 AGFIGNRILGKYGMC

-527 WDNRKAAA
+527 WDNRKSAAP
-535 TTRNPDERDV
+535 TRNPAERDV
-545 QIADRICERGWFGQK
+545 QISDRICEHGWFGQK
-560 TGHGFYLYPDGARI
+560 TGRGFYLYPQGARI
-574 GTADPEVLAI
+574 GTPDPKVLTI

-590 LKGITPRAFSVEDI
+590 LKGITPRSFSYEEI
-604 MERYMASMVNEACE
+604 MERYMAAMVNEACE

-633 TFVYGYGFPRF
+633 TFVQGYGFPRF

-650 YADGYGLDKM
+650 YADGYGLGKM
-660 LDNIRAYET
+660 LNNICAYET
-669 QDPVFWKPSPLLVE
+669 EDPVFWKPSPLLVD
-683 LVAAG
+683 LVTAG
-688 KTFDDLNKG
+688 HTFEDLN

>member
-1 MSDPV
+1 MSDLV
-6 TLSKSGTIAIVEINN
+6 TLSKSGTVAIVEINN

-32 EGLSDAVRQ
+32 KGLLDAVKQ

-66 KEFGRPMREPHLP
+66 KEFGRPMEDPHLP
-79 EVIDRIESSTKPVV
+79 DVIDQIENCAKPVV

-105 EIALGSHYRIALSDA
+105 EIALGSHYRIALSDT
-120 RVGLPEVHLG
+120 RVGLPEIHLG

-139 RLPRLCG
+139 RVPRLCG
-146 AEMALDIMFKGTPIS
+146 AEMALGIMLKGTPIS
-161 AKVAHA
+161 AQAANA
-167 AGLIDHL
+167 AGLIDCI
-174 VEADLLGAAIAYA
+174 VESDLLDAALTYA
-187 GELTEVRRTRE
+187 SQLTQVRRTRD
-198 ETRGLADEAAFRT
+198 ETRGLTDEPAYRAAL
-211 ALGAAE
+211 AAAE
-217 QTANTRM
+217 NMANKRM
-224 RGQMA
+224 RGQIA

-241 EQPFA
+241 EQTFD
-246 EGRLYERN
+246 EGRLYERD
-254 CFFECLASKQSKG
+254 CFFDCLASEQSKG

-276 ASAKVPEAGRAKP
+276 ASAKVPEAGRAQP
-289 RPLNSLGVVGGGTMG
+289 RPLNNLGVVGGGTMG

-328 KRGRTNVEEVY
+328 KRGRANVEKVY

-344 KGRITADH
+344 KGRITHDH
-352 RASVMGLYT
+352 KASVMALYT
-361 ASTDYSDLSDADMVI
+361 GSTDYADLCDADMVI
-376 EAVFERLDVKRGVFA
+376 EAVFERLDVKREVFT
-391 QLDKVMKTSAVL
+391 QLDKVMKPSAVF

-413 HISSATNR
+413 HISSATGR
-421 PDQVLGLHF
+421 PNQVLGLHF

-473 TGFIGNRILGKYGMC
+473 AGFIGNRILGKYGMC
-488 AAHMMEDGA
+488 AAYMMEDGA

-527 WDNRKAAA
+527 WDNRKSAAP
-535 TTRNPDERDV
+535 TRNPAERDV
-545 QIADRICERGWFGQK
+545 QISDRICEHGWFGQK
-560 TGHGFYLYPDGARI
+560 TGRGFYLYPQGARI
-574 GTADPEVLAI
+574 GTPDPKVLTI

-590 LKGITPRAFSVEDI
+590 LKGITPRSFSHEEI
-604 MERYMASMVNEACE
+604 MERYMAAMVNEACE

-633 TFVYGYGFPRF
+633 TFVQGYGFPRF

-650 YADGYGLDKM
+650 YADGYGLGKM

-669 QDPVFWKPSPLLVE
+669 EDPVFWKPSPLLVD
-683 LVAAG
+683 LIAAG
-688 KTFDDLNKG
+688 HTFEDLN

>member
-1 MSDPV
+1 MSDLV
-6 TLSKSGTIAIVEINN
+6 TLSKSRTVAIVEINN

-32 EGLSDAVRQ
+32 KGLLDAVKQ

-66 KEFGRPMREPHLP
+66 KEFGRPMEDPHLP
-79 EVIDRIESSTKPVV
+79 DVIDQIESCTKPVV

-105 EIALGSHYRIALSDA
+105 EVALGSHYRIALSDA
-120 RVGLPEVHLG
+120 RVGLPEIHLG

-139 RLPRLCG
+139 RVPRLCG
-146 AEMALDIMFKGTPIS
+146 AEMALDIMFKGTTIS
-161 AKVAHA
+161 AQTAHA
-167 AGLIDHL
+167 AGLIDRF
-174 VEADLLGAAIAYA
+174 VEADLLDAALTYA
-187 GELTEVRRTRE
+187 GEVTQVRRTRD
-198 ETRGLADEAAFRT
+198 ETRGLEDEPAYRT
-211 ALGAAE
+211 ALAE
-217 QTANTRM
+217 AEKTANTQM

-229 PLQIIACVKATL
+229 PMQIIACVKAAL

-246 EGRLYERN
+246 EGRLYERD
-254 CFFECLASKQSKG
+254 CFFDCLASKQSKG

-276 ASAKVPEAGRAKP
+276 ASAKVPEAERAQS
-289 RPLNSLGVVGGGTMG
+289 RPLNSIGVVGGGTMG

-319 MIERDDDSL
+319 MIERNDDSL
-328 KRGRTNVEEVY
+328 KRGRANVEKVY
-339 DRLLA
+339 DRLLS
-344 KGRITADH
+344 KGRITHDH
-352 RASVMGLYT
+352 KASVMALYT
-361 ASTDYSDLSDADMVI
+361 GSTDYADLSDADIVI
-376 EAVFERLDVKRGVFA
+376 EAVFERLDVKREVFT
-391 QLDKVMKTSAVL
+391 QLDKVMKPRAVL

-413 HISSATNR
+413 HISSATSR

-444 PKGVADDVVATGFAL
+444 PKGVADDVVVTGFAL

-473 TGFIGNRILGKYGMC
+473 AGFIGNRILGKYGMC

-527 WDNRKAAA
+527 WDNRKSAAP
-535 TTRNPDERDV
+535 TRNPAERDV
-545 QIADRICERGWFGQK
+545 QISDRICEHGWFGQK
-560 TGHGFYLYPDGARI
+560 TGRGFYLYPQGARI
-574 GTADPEVLAI
+574 GTPDPKVLTI

-590 LKGITPRAFSVEDI
+590 LKGITPRSFSYEEI
-604 MERYMASMVNEACE
+604 MERYMAAMVNEACE

-633 TFVYGYGFPRF
+633 TFVQGYGFPRF

-650 YADGYGLDKM
+650 YADGYGLGKM

-669 QDPVFWKPSPLLVE
+669 EDPVFWKPSPLLVD
-683 LVAAG
+683 LIAAG
-688 KTFDDLNKG
+688 HTFEDLN

>member
-79 EVIDRIESSTKPVV
+79 EVIDRIESSIKPVV

-328 KRGRTNVEEVY
+328 KRGRANVEEVY

-361 ASTDYSDLSDADMVI
+361 GSTDYSDLSDADMVI

-660 LDNIRAYET
+660 LDNIRTYET

>member
-32 EGLSDAVRQ
+32 EGLLDAVRQ
-41 AEADPEVTAIV
+41 AKADPEVTAIV

-66 KEFGRPMREPHLP
+66 KEFGQPMQEPHLP
-79 EVIDRIESSTKPVV
+79 EVIDQIESSTKPVV

-120 RVGLPEVHLG
+120 RVGLPEIHLG

-187 GELTEVRRTRE
+187 GKLTKVRRTRE

-217 QTANTRM
+217 QNAKTRM

-319 MIERDDDSL
+319 MIERDDESL
-328 KRGRTNVEEVY
+328 KRGRANVEKVY

-344 KGRITADH
+344 KGRITADN

-361 ASTDYSDLSDADMVI
+361 GSTDYADLSDADMVI

-391 QLDKVMKTSAVL
+391 QLDKVMKSSAVL

-473 TGFIGNRILGKYGMC
+473 AGFIGNRILGKYGMC

-535 TTRNPDERDV
+535 PTRNPDERDV

-560 TGHGFYLYPDGARI
+560 TGHGFYLYPEGARI
-574 GTADPEVLAI
+574 GTTDPEVLAI
-584 IEAERA
+584 IDTERA
-590 LKGITPRAFSVEDI
+590 LKGITPRIFSAEDI

-650 YADGYGLDKM
+650 YADGYGLGKM

-688 KTFDDLNKG
+688 KTFDDLNKR

>member
-1 MSDPV
+1 MSDLV
-6 TLSKSGTIAIVEINN
+6 TLSKSRTVAIVEINN

-32 EGLSDAVRQ
+32 KGLLDAVKQ

-66 KEFGRPMREPHLP
+66 KEFGRPMEDPHLP
-79 EVIDRIESSTKPVV
+79 DVIDQIESCTKPVV

-105 EIALGSHYRIALSDA
+105 EVALGSHYRIALSDA
-120 RVGLPEVHLG
+120 RVGLPEIHLG

-146 AEMALDIMFKGTPIS
+146 AEMALDIMFKGTTIS
-161 AKVAHA
+161 AQTAHA
-167 AGLIDHL
+167 AGLIDRF
-174 VEADLLGAAIAYA
+174 VEADLLDAALTYA
-187 GELTEVRRTRE
+187 GEVTQVRRTRD
-198 ETRGLADEAAFRT
+198 ETRGLEDEPAYRT
-211 ALGAAE
+211 ALAE
-217 QTANTRM
+217 AEKTANTQM

-229 PLQIIACVKATL
+229 PMQIIACVKAAL

-246 EGRLYERN
+246 EGRLYERD
-254 CFFECLASKQSKG
+254 CFFDCLASKQSKG

-276 ASAKVPEAGRAKP
+276 ASAKVPEAERAQS
-289 RPLNSLGVVGGGTMG
+289 RPLNSIGVVGGGTMG

-319 MIERDDDSL
+319 MIERNDDSL
-328 KRGRTNVEEVY
+328 KRGRANVEKVY
-339 DRLLA
+339 DRLLS
-344 KGRITADH
+344 KGRITHDH
-352 RASVMGLYT
+352 KASVMALYT
-361 ASTDYSDLSDADMVI
+361 GSTDYADLSDADIVI
-376 EAVFERLDVKRGVFA
+376 EAVFERLDVKREVFT
-391 QLDKVMKTSAVL
+391 QLDKVMKPSAVL

-413 HISSATNR
+413 HISSATSR

-444 PKGVADDVVATGFAL
+444 PKSVADDVVATGFAF

-473 TGFIGNRILGKYGMC
+473 AGFIGNRILGKYGMC

-527 WDNRKAAA
+527 WDNRKSAAP
-535 TTRNPDERDV
+535 TRNPAERDV
-545 QIADRICERGWFGQK
+545 QISDRICEHGWFGQK
-560 TGHGFYLYPDGARI
+560 TGRGFYLYPQGARI
-574 GTADPEVLAI
+574 GTPDPKVLTI

-590 LKGITPRAFSVEDI
+590 LKGITPRSFSHEEI
-604 MERYMASMVNEACE
+604 MERYMAAMVNEACE

-633 TFVYGYGFPRF
+633 TFVQGYGFPRF

-650 YADGYGLDKM
+650 YADGYGLGKM
-660 LDNIRAYET
+660 LDNISAYET
-669 QDPVFWKPSPLLVE
+669 EDPVFWKPSPLLVD

-688 KTFDDLNKG
+688 HTFEDLN

>member
-1 MSDPV
+1 MSDLV
-6 TLSKSGTIAIVEINN
+6 TLSKSGTVAIVEINN

-32 EGLSDAVRQ
+32 EGLLEAVKQ

-52 IIGAGRTFPAGADI
+52 IIGVGRTFPAGADI
-66 KEFGRPMREPHLP
+66 KEFGRPMQDPHLP
-79 EVIDRIESSTKPVV
+79 DVIDEIESCTKPVV

-105 EIALGSHYRIALSDA
+105 EVALGSHYRIALSDA
-120 RVGLPEVHLG
+120 RVGLPEIHLG

-139 RLPRLCG
+139 RVPRLCG

-161 AKVAHA
+161 AQTAHA
-167 AGLIDHL
+167 AGLIDRF
-174 VEADLLGAAIAYA
+174 VEVDLLDAALTYA
-187 GELTEVRRTRE
+187 GELTQVRRTRE
-198 ETRGLADEAAFRT
+198 ETRGLADEPAYRT
-211 ALGAAE
+211 ALAKAE
-217 QTANTRM
+217 KTATTRM
-224 RGQMA
+224 RGQIA
-229 PLQIIACVKATL
+229 PLQIIACVKAAL

-246 EGRLYERN
+246 EGRLYERD
-254 CFFECLASKQSKG
+254 CFFDCLASEQSKG

-276 ASAKVPEAGRAKP
+276 ASAKVPESGRAQS

-304 AGITVAALNSGLPVT
+304 TGITVAALNSGLPVT
-319 MIERDDDSL
+319 MIERDDNSL
-328 KRGRTNVEEVY
+328 KRGRANVQRVY

-352 RASVMGLYT
+352 KAKIMSLYT
-361 ASTDYSDLSDADMVI
+361 GSTDYADLSDADMVI
-376 EAVFERLDVKRGVFA
+376 EAVFERLDMKREVFT
-391 QLDKVMKTSAVL
+391 QLDKVMKPSAVL

-413 HISSATNR
+413 HISSATSR

-444 PKGVADDVVATGFAL
+444 PKSVADDVVATGFAF

-473 TGFIGNRILGKYGMC
+473 AGFIGNRILGKYGMC

-535 TTRNPDERDV
+535 ATRNPAEREV
-545 QIADRICERGWFGQK
+545 QISDRICELGWFGQK
-560 TGHGFYLYPDGARI
+560 TERGFYLYPQGARI
-574 GTADPEVLAI
+574 GTPDPEVLTI

-590 LKGITPRAFSVEDI
+590 RKGITPRSFSGDEI
-604 MERYMASMVNEACE
+604 MERYMAAMVNEACE
-618 VLREAVALKPSDIDV
+618 VLCEAVALKPSDIDV
-633 TFVYGYGFPRF
+633 TFVCGYGFPRF

-650 YADGYGLDKM
+650 YADGYGLSKM
-660 LDNIRAYET
+660 LDNIRTYKTE
-669 QDPVFWKPSPLLVE
+669 DPVFWKPSPLLVD

>member
-1 MSDPV
+1 MSDLV
-6 TLSKSGTIAIVEINN
+6 TLSKSRTVAIVEINN

-32 EGLSDAVRQ
+32 KGLLDAVKQ

-66 KEFGRPMREPHLP
+66 KEFGRPMEDPHLP
-79 EVIDRIESSTKPVV
+79 DVIDQIESCTKPVV

-105 EIALGSHYRIALSDA
+105 EVALGSHYRIALSDA
-120 RVGLPEVHLG
+120 RVGLPEIHLG

-146 AEMALDIMFKGTPIS
+146 AEMALDIMFKGTTIS
-161 AKVAHA
+161 AQTAHA
-167 AGLIDHL
+167 AGLIDRF
-174 VEADLLGAAIAYA
+174 VEADLLDAALTYA
-187 GELTEVRRTRE
+187 GEVTQVRRTRD
-198 ETRGLADEAAFRT
+198 ETRGLEDEPAYRT
-211 ALGAAE
+211 ALAE
-217 QTANTRM
+217 AEKTANTQM

-229 PLQIIACVKATL
+229 PMQIIACVKAAL

-246 EGRLYERN
+246 EGRLYERD
-254 CFFECLASKQSKG
+254 CFFDCLASKQSKG

-276 ASAKVPEAGRAKP
+276 ASAKVPEAERAQS
-289 RPLNSLGVVGGGTMG
+289 RPLNSIGVVGGGTMG

-319 MIERDDDSL
+319 MIERNDDSL
-328 KRGRTNVEEVY
+328 KRGRANVEKVY
-339 DRLLA
+339 DRLLS
-344 KGRITADH
+344 KGRITHDH
-352 RASVMGLYT
+352 KASVMALYT
-361 ASTDYSDLSDADMVI
+361 GSTDYADLSDADIVI
-376 EAVFERLDVKRGVFA
+376 EAVFERLDVKREVFT
-391 QLDKVMKTSAVL
+391 QLDKVMKPRAVL

-413 HISSATNR
+413 HISSATSR

-444 PKGVADDVVATGFAL
+444 PKGVADDVVVTGFAL

-473 TGFIGNRILGKYGMC
+473 AGFIGNRILGKYGMC

-527 WDNRKAAA
+527 WDNRKSAAP
-535 TTRNPDERDV
+535 TRNPAERDV
-545 QIADRICERGWFGQK
+545 QISDRICEHGWFGQK
-560 TGHGFYLYPDGARI
+560 TGRGFYLYPQGARI
-574 GTADPEVLAI
+574 GTPDPKVLTI

-590 LKGITPRAFSVEDI
+590 LKGITPRSFSYEEI
-604 MERYMASMVNEACE
+604 MERYMAAMVNEACE

-633 TFVYGYGFPRF
+633 TFVQGYGFPRF

-650 YADGYGLDKM
+650 YADGYGLGKM

-669 QDPVFWKPSPLLVE
+669 EDPVFWKPSPLLVD
-683 LVAAG
+683 LIAAG
-688 KTFDDLNKG
+688 HTFEDLN

>member
-32 EGLSDAVRQ
+32 EGLLDAVRQ
-41 AEADPEVTAIV
+41 AEADPEVTAVV

-66 KEFGRPMREPHLP
+66 KEFGPPMREPHLP
-79 EVIDRIESSTKPVV
+79 EVIDRIESSIKPVV

-146 AEMALDIMFKGTPIS
+146 AKMALDIMFKGTPIS

-328 KRGRTNVEEVY
+328 KRGRANVEKVY

-361 ASTDYSDLSDADMVI
+361 ASTDYSDLSNADMVI

-535 TTRNPDERDV
+535 PTRNPDERDV

-560 TGHGFYLYPDGARI
+560 TGHGFYLYPEGARI

-584 IEAERA
+584 IDTERA
-590 LKGITPRAFSVEDI
+590 LKRITPRTFSAEDI
-604 MERYMASMVNEACE
+604 IERYMASMVNEACE

-683 LVAAG
+683 LVATG
-688 KTFDDLNKG
+688 NTFDDLNKG

>member
-1 MSDPV
+1 MSDLV
-6 TLSKSGTIAIVEINN
+6 TLSKSRTVAIVEINN

-32 EGLSDAVRQ
+32 KGLLDAVKQ

-66 KEFGRPMREPHLP
+66 KEFGRPMEDPHLP
-79 EVIDRIESSTKPVV
+79 DVIDQIESCTKPVV

-105 EIALGSHYRIALSDA
+105 EVALGSHYRIALSDA
-120 RVGLPEVHLG
+120 RVGLPEIHLG

-146 AEMALDIMFKGTPIS
+146 AEMALDIMFKGTTIS
-161 AKVAHA
+161 AQTAHA
-167 AGLIDHL
+167 AGLIDRF
-174 VEADLLGAAIAYA
+174 VEADLLDAALTYA
-187 GELTEVRRTRE
+187 GEVTQVRRTRD
-198 ETRGLADEAAFRT
+198 ETRGLEDEPAYRT
-211 ALGAAE
+211 ALAE
-217 QTANTRM
+217 AEKTANTQM

-229 PLQIIACVKATL
+229 PMQIIACVKAAL

-246 EGRLYERN
+246 EGRLYERD
-254 CFFECLASKQSKG
+254 CFFDCLASKQSKG

-276 ASAKVPEAGRAKP
+276 ASAKVPEAERAQS
-289 RPLNSLGVVGGGTMG
+289 RPLNSIGVVGGGTMG

-319 MIERDDDSL
+319 MIERNDDSL
-328 KRGRTNVEEVY
+328 KRGRANVEKVY
-339 DRLLA
+339 DRLLS
-344 KGRITADH
+344 KGRITHDH
-352 RASVMGLYT
+352 KASVMALYT
-361 ASTDYSDLSDADMVI
+361 GSTDYADLSDADIVI
-376 EAVFERLDVKRGVFA
+376 EAVFERLDVKREVFT
-391 QLDKVMKTSAVL
+391 QLDKVMKPRAVL

-413 HISSATNR
+413 HISSATSR

-444 PKGVADDVVATGFAL
+444 PKGVADDVVVTGFAL

-473 TGFIGNRILGKYGMC
+473 AGFIGNRILGKYGMC

-527 WDNRKAAA
+527 WDNRKSAAP
-535 TTRNPDERDV
+535 TRNPAERDV
-545 QIADRICERGWFGQK
+545 QISDRICEHGWFGQK
-560 TGHGFYLYPDGARI
+560 TGRGFYLYPQGARI
-574 GTADPEVLAI
+574 GTPDPKVLTI

-590 LKGITPRAFSVEDI
+590 LKGITPRSFSYEEI
-604 MERYMASMVNEACE
+604 MERYMAAMVNEACE

-633 TFVYGYGFPRF
+633 TFVQGYGFPRF

-650 YADGYGLDKM
+650 YADGYGLGKM

-669 QDPVFWKPSPLLVE
+669 EDPVFWKPSPLLVD

-688 KTFDDLNKG
+688 HTFEDLN

>member
-187 GELTEVRRTRE
+187 GELTQVRRTCE
-198 ETRGLADEAAFRT
+198 ETRGLADEAAFRA
-211 ALGAAE
+211 ALEAAE
-217 QTANTRM
+217 QTAYTRM

-229 PLQIIACVKATL
+229 PLQIIACVKAAL

-361 ASTDYSDLSDADMVI
+361 GSTDYSDLSDADMVI